1 MTTPLASSPAEAALT
16 YVSAKPDV
24 NYLKLAYDRTVTDLY
39 PYFQQCEL
47 SRRERR
53 NEWPGKTTDLRK
65 NGNDAFPWKGASDT
79 EAHVVSERIDTHI
92 AMFMNALRKA
102 NIRAYP
108 VGADD
113 IKQSKVISCFLKWM
127 AQTYIPDYYKQME
140 VAGNYLEEKGLS
152 VTYVG
157 WKKQERTFLVKK
169 TLAEIAQEDPEL
181 ASAIINGT
189 ADDQIINVLRQAYPN
204 MKEKR
209 ARKALKALRETGIS
223 EIPVSRL
230 QVDRPEVLTL
240 DPEADIFLPFYTM
253 DPQRVPYM
261 FWRTYMT
268 AQEIESKVTA
278 EEWDRDWADYVLSN
292 CRGLTTNASFGPLTP
307 KRDIYDQRVE
317 WRADE
322 LYEVVYVYQRLI
334 DKEDGAE
341 GIYCT
346 VIQPEFTGKE
356 GIPGYAKFELING
369 YEDYPFVFTKMDE
382 DAKRL
387 YDLKTIPQKLR
398 GFQNA
403 VKAETDARI
412 DRNSISTI
420 PETFGPP
427 GLPVP
432 ERGPGR
438 HNFESRPGMYR
449 NGDVVPFNQGS
460 VQVEESLL
468 KRADRIMGLDAE
480 SPYSAERQAYYVDK
494 FLSHA
499 QNVLRMAYK
508 AYLRFGP
515 DDQMFRVTGSPDAME
530 ISRSEMDENLDIFV
544 MYDAL
549 MRDPET
555 LETQLNALLALA
567 NADPNGA
574 LDRNAIVQYA
584 AYQINPVLAD
594 TIIRPQ
600 QAAYD
605 DVMADVSEDLAKIY
619 GGIGLNARPSGDQV
633 ALQAI
638 QTYLQQPD
646 IAARYAQDEA
656 FRTRIDVYRDGYAFM
671 QAQRQNAVIG
681 RIGATPAA
689 FGTAGQGS
697 ATPNT
702 SVAPAAP
709 QTAPSY

>member
-292 CRGLTTNASFGPLTP
+292 CRGLTTNAAFGPLTP

-460 VQVEESLL
+460 VQVEDSLL

-544 MYDAL
+544 QYDSM

-555 LETQLNALLALA
+555 IEADQNFMLGMVA
-567 NADPNGA
+567 N
-574 LDRNAIVQYA
+574 DRNGIIDVNELISQMLYA
-584 AYQINPVLAD
+584 RNPVMAD
-594 TIIRPQ
+594 SILRSA

-605 DVMADVSEDLAKIY
+605 DVQNMVTTDMAKIS
-619 GGIGLNARPSGDQV
+619 GGVELNARPTGAET
-633 ALQAI
+633 ALQVI
-638 QTYLQQPD
+638 QTILQQPD
-646 IAARYAQDEA
+646 MAARYAQDEA
-656 FRTRIDVYRDGYAFM
+656 YRNRVDKYAQQYQFQLQQM
-671 QAQRQNAVIG
+671 ENAETG
-681 RIGATPAA
+681 RLGAAPAA
-689 FGTAGQGS
+689 FGSS
-697 ATPNT
+697 AQTP
-702 SVAPAAP
+702 SVAPAAAP
-709 QTAPSY
+709 QAAPSY

>member
-1 MTTPLASSPAEAALT
+1 MTNPLASSPAEAALT
-16 YVSAKPDV
+16 YVSAKPNV
-24 NYLKLAYDRTVTDLY
+24 NYLKDAYDRTVNDLG

-53 NEWPGKTTDLRK
+53 NEWPGKTEDLRK

-157 WKKQERTFLVKK
+157 WKKQSRTFLVKK
-169 TLAEIAQEDPEL
+169 TLAEISQEDPEL

-189 ADDQIINVLRQAYPN
+189 ADDQIISVLRQAYPN

-209 ARKALKALRETGIS
+209 ARKALKTLRETGIG

-230 QVDRPEVLTL
+230 QVNRPDVQTL
-240 DPEADIFLPFYTM
+240 DPESDVFLPFYTM

-261 FWRTYMT
+261 FWRTYLT
-268 AQEIESKVTA
+268 AQEIETKVTDD
-278 EEWDRDWADYVLSN
+278 EWDRDWADYVLKN
-292 CRGLTTNASFGPLTP
+292 CRGLTTNASFGPFTP
-307 KRDIYDQRVE
+307 SSSSYTEGVE
-317 WRADE
+317 FRADE
-322 LYEVVYVYQRLI
+322 LYEIVYVYQRLI

-346 VIQPEFTGKE
+346 VIQPEFTGKD
-356 GIPGYAKFELING
+356 GIPGYAKFELVNG

-387 YDLKTIPQKLR
+387 YDVKTIPQKLR

-460 VQVEESLL
+460 VQVEDSLL

-656 FRTRIDVYRDGYAFM
+656 FRTRIDTYQQGYLF
-671 QAQRQNAVIG
+671 QQEQRQNAVIG

-709 QTAPSY
+709 QAAPSY